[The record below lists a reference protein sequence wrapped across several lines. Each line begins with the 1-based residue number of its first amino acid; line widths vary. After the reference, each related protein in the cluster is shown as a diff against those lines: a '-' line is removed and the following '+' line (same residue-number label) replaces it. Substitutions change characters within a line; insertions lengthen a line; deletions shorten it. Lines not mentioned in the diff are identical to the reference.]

1 MIQIETPLTKDV
13 VKKLHCGDEV
23 SISGIVYTARDA
35 AHKKMI
41 DLLTQNKELPFDVID
56 QIIYYVG
63 PCPNREGEV
72 IGSAGPTSSYR
83 MDAYATKLIELGLS
97 GMIGKGHRND
107 DVISAMKKYGAV
119 YLGAIGGTGA
129 LIAECIKSQEII
141 AFPELGTEAIRKL
154 YVEDFQTTVI
164 IDSYGNNLYTIGR
177 EKYAKKSTI

>member
-41 DLLTQNKELPFDVID
+41 DLLAQKKELPFDVTD

-63 PCPNREGEV
+63 PCPNREGEA

-83 MDAYATKLIELGLS
+83 MDAYAPKLIKLGLS

-107 DVISAMKKYGAV
+107 EVISAMKKYGAV

-177 EKYAKKSTI
+177 EKYANI